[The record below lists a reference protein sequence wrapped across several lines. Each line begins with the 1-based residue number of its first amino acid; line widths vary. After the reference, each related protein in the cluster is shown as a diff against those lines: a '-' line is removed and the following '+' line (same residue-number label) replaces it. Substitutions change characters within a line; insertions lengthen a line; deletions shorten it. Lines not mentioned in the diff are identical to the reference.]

1 MSKKFPV
8 AIQVYSV
15 RDDAEKDLKGVLQ
28 QIKAMGYD
36 GVEFAGLYGHA
47 PAEVKAMCEEVGL
60 VPLSAHVALLEML
73 EDPKGV
79 LSAYAEV
86 GCKYVAIP
94 YLTEEYRPGQE
105 KFAEVIE
112 AAKLLGSIC
121 NELGMKLL
129 YHNHDFEFLKVDG
142 KYALDIL
149 YDSVDADLL
158 QTELD
163 VCWVNVSG
171 ENPPSYIRKYTGR
184 APVVHL
190 KDFYMEQGKKAAKMY
205 DLIGID
211 DDTEV
216 AEEENVFEFRPV
228 GYGVQD
234 FPAILD
240 AAADAGAAWVVV
252 EQDQP
257 SMGKTPLECAKMSVE
272 YVKSIME

>member
-1 MSKKFPV
+1 MSKKFPIAV
-8 AIQVYSV
+8 QVYSV

-28 QIKAMGYD
+28 QIKDMGYD
-36 GVEFAGLYGHA
+36 GVEFAGLYGHK
-47 PAEVKAMCEEVGL
+47 PEEVNAMCKEIGL
-60 VPLSAHVALLEML
+60 VPLSAHVALLDML
-73 EDPKGV
+73 ADPKGV
-79 LSAYAEV
+79 LSDYAAV

-112 AAKLLGSIC
+112 AAKMLGAIC

-129 YHNHDFEFLKVDG
+129 YHNHDFEFIKVDG

-163 VCWVNVSG
+163 VCWVNVGG
-171 ENPPSYIRKYTGR
+171 EVPAEYVRKYTGR

-190 KDFYMEQGKKAAKMY
+190 KDFVMPGKKPAKMY

-211 DDTEV
+211 DNTEV
-216 AEEENVFEFRPV
+216 NEDEKFEFRPV
-228 GYGVQD
+228 GYGCQD
-234 FPAILD
+234 MPSILE
-240 AAADAGAAWVVV
+240 AADDAGASWVVV
-252 EQDQP
+252 EQDMP

-272 YVKSIME
+272 YLRSIMD